1 MAGTFI
7 LVGLTATSLLLWF
20 FFFVRRR
27 RRRRWIE
34 HNSAVSATL
43 AAAGLYRTPL
53 DDDEPRHGAS
63 PEVEMNERGSSR
75 IGLQS
80 QPSNGRMSN
89 YFDVAEPDNADP
101 FNPYA
106 EFGVPSGNKD
116 GYEPA
121 RASSPDEH
129 YRDRQGS
136 TSTAGFVVGH
146 SASGSY
152 EPLLASY
159 YRQSAASPPS
169 PTVPLDPLPRNTEQ
183 NKEEVPPRESE
194 KSSSVY
200 DSEDTDNR
208 LDPNIHQRLGGGGG
222 GDNASAKEPRDEE
235 DYSRPVLLVRTFPA
249 N

>member
-1 MAGTFI
+1 MD
-7 LVGLTATSLLLWF
+7 
-20 FFFVRRR
+20 
-27 RRRRWIE
+27 
-34 HNSAVSATL
+34 HDSAVSATL

-53 DDDEPRHGAS
+53 DDDEPEGRHGTS
-63 PEVEMNERGSSR
+63 PELEMNERGSSR
-75 IGLQS
+75 TGLQS

-89 YFDVAEPDNADP
+89 YFDAAEPDSGDP

-106 EFGVPSGNKD
+106 EFGVPSGSRD
-116 GYEPA
+116 GYVPA
-121 RASSPDEH
+121 RASSPEEH

-136 TSTAGFVVGH
+136 TSTAGFVMGH

-169 PTVPLDPLPRNTEQ
+169 PTLPLASLSKNAEQ
-183 NKEEVPPRESE
+183 NKEGAPARESE
-194 KSSSVY
+194 KSSVY

-208 LDPNIHQRLGGGGG
+208 LDPNIRLRLENG
-222 GDNASAKEPRDEE
+222 GDNASAREPRDEE
-235 DYSRPVLLVRTFPA
+235 DYSRPVLLVRTFLV

>member
-34 HNSAVSATL
+34 HDSAVSATL
-43 AAAGLYRTPL
+43 AAAGLFRTPL
-53 DDDEPRHGAS
+53 DDDEPDGRRGTS

-75 IGLQS
+75 TGLQS

-89 YFDVAEPDNADP
+89 YFDAAEPDSADR

-116 GYEPA
+116 GYIPA
-121 RASSPDEH
+121 RASSPEEH

-159 YRQSAASPPS
+159 YRQSVASPPS
-169 PTVPLDPLPRNTEQ
+169 PTVPLAPLPSNADQ
-183 NKEEVPPRESE
+183 NKEEAPPRESE

-208 LDPNIHQRLGGGGG
+208 LDPNIHQRLGNG

-235 DYSRPVLLVRTFPA
+235 DYSRPVLLVRTFPTD
-249 N
+249 